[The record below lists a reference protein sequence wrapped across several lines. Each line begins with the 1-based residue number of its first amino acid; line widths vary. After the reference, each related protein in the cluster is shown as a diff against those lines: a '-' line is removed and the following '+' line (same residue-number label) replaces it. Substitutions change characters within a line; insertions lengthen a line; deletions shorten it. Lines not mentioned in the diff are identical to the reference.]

1 MSEAAEQIQEHD
13 SQAAEFE
20 QLEREVMQEA
30 ANDAGPAQQP
40 QQPQQQGPGAA
51 EVLFPI
57 LQMGFGVVAPNWNV
71 QDSEVQQLAEC
82 YGQLTDKYFPDGL
95 GDYGVEISAVMV
107 TAAIVLP
114 RLKLPR
120 KIEQKPAEAANDSQY
135 SQEAANDGSYY
146 AET

>member
-1 MSEAAEQIQEHD
+1 MSEAAATQEAPQEHD

-20 QLEREVMQEA
+20 QLEREIMQEA
-30 ANDAGPAQQP
+30 ANDAGPVQQP
-40 QQPQQQGPGAA
+40 QQQQGPGAA

-57 LQMGFGVVAPNWNV
+57 LQMGFGVMAPNWNV

-120 KIEQKPAEAANDSQY
+120 KVEQKAANDSEY